1 MDVLEVLEVHE
12 GVHEGCAAHRAARAA
27 RAGRAGRAA
36 YMKAVLLTV
45 LLIVLM
51 MSASSV
57 LCWSVGR
64 CAAIMVER
72 ARPSPR
78 SCTTNTSRA
87 R

>member
-27 RAGRAGRAA
+27 RAGLAA

-78 SCTTNTSRA
+78 SCTTSTSRA